1 MKTNILMKP
10 ASILLGSSL
19 FFLVVLSLAACHSS
33 TDKTENASSPKAEV
47 APMKMADS
55 VKHYDI
61 TMVDNKKDPS
71 CGMPVSAGI
80 GDTAH
85 YKDKVLGFCS
95 VECKAA
101 FLKNPDAGLVAAE
114 LKK

>member
-1 MKTNILMKP
+1 MKTNFLLKR
-10 ASILLGSSL
+10 ASILLGSS
-19 FFLVVLSLAACHSS
+19 FFILILLCLASCHSAA
-33 TDKTENASSPKAEV
+33 DKTESAPAPKAEV

-95 VECKAA
+95 AECKAA

-114 LKK
+114 MKK

>member
-1 MKTNILMKP
+1 MKTNILLKP
-10 ASILLGSSL
+10 VSILLRTGL
-19 FFLVVLSLAACHSS
+19 FFLVIVGQADCHSS
-33 TDKTENASSPKAEV
+33 TDKTENASAPKAEA

-95 VECKAA
+95 AECKAA

>member
-1 MKTNILMKP
+1 MKTNTLLKP
-10 ASILLGSSL
+10 VSILLGNF
-19 FFLVVLSLAACHSS
+19 FFLLAVVCLASCHSAA
-33 TDKTENASSPKAEV
+33 DKTEGAQAPKTEAAS
-47 APMKMADS
+47 MKMADS

-61 TMVDNKKDPS
+61 TMLDNKKDPS

-95 VECKAA
+95 AECKAA